1 MRIVKVKQRDITDCG
16 AACLSSVAAFHG
28 LDIPVARIRQ
38 LASTDQR
45 GTNVLGLIE
54 AASKLGLDAKGV
66 RGQIESL
73 AKIPLP
79 AIAHVI
85 VNNALHH
92 YQVIYRVT
100 ASFVEVMDPGDGSI
114 QRIKLDD
121 FKESWTGV
129 LVLLWPTEKFKPSNS
144 RPSVRSRF
152 WQLMK
157 PHRGILL
164 QTLFGAFVY
173 TVIGLSTSIY
183 VQKIVDY
190 VFVDGNHNLLHLMG
204 VIMILLLFFQIFI
217 GTTKSIFMLRTGQLI
232 DAGLVIGYY
241 KHLMKLPQQ
250 FFDTMRIGE
259 VMTRVSDA
267 VKIRVFINDV
277 MINLAVNMFIVIA
290 ALGLMFTYYWK
301 LALVI
306 LASVP
311 VYVLVYFISNRLNKK
326 AERSLMENAAEM
338 ETQLVESLNNINTIN
353 VYNIAGFVTAKTEVR
368 FAALLRSVHKSGIN
382 TILAGSVTEFFS
394 KLSTILLLWVGAG
407 FVLDH
412 KLTPGE
418 LLSFYALINYFT
430 GPVGSLIGMNKSVQS
445 AIVAADRLFEIIDL
459 EVDNDA
465 EEISL
470 SPEVIGDIDFTNVQ
484 FRYGSRTLV
493 FTDLSMK
500 VKKSSVTAIVGESG
514 CGKSTLA
521 SILYRAY
528 PTQSGN
534 VRIGAN
540 DIKHIKRSSLRKL
553 IGLVPQKIDL
563 FAGTVVENIAIGET
577 KPDIERIQHI
587 CVALGMDFIEKLPSG
602 YATFL
607 GENGFVLSW
616 GQRQRMGIARALY
629 RNPGILILDE
639 ATSSLDS
646 HSERFVHET
655 INKLRREKKTVI
667 LIAHRLSTAIHA
679 DKIVVLGNGVALE
692 EGTHSELM
700 SLRGHYYSLWQNQ
713 FPQ

>member
-1 MRIVKVKQRDITDCG
+1 M
-16 AACLSSVAAFHG
+16 
-28 LDIPVARIRQ
+28 
-38 LASTDQR
+38 
-45 GTNVLGLIE
+45 GLIE